1 MGGNVLKKL
10 RSSKGASIT
19 FALLAFLVCAVISA
33 VLLASASAAS
43 GRASDLAKM
52 DQRYYAV
59 TSAAQLF
66 CDKLDGQQFTIERKK
81 VETKTVTTTYSTST
95 NEAGEEITNSH
106 VGAPSYEYVYSLEVN
121 IPGETTTSTISDSGA
136 TSSNDIEATTGA
148 SIAAVRKKS
157 FLTDATLSYI
167 LGKQDNLT
175 VLIAYT
181 RNPRSDGSWVDRSW
195 DIDVAVDGLTDL
207 AVTATAKMTNNGTVT
222 VEFKNKEA
230 TEKNP
235 FKILV
240 TLTLEV
246 DKVDKGQETMTK
258 HAPTTTWGTNE
269 STTVTETD
277 YIKNT
282 KITWK
287 VSDVIKVYGNATEG
301 GS

>member
-10 RSSKGASIT
+10 RSSKGASLT

-33 VLLASASAAS
+33 VLLASASAAA
-43 GRASDLAKM
+43 GRVSKLAET

-59 TSAAQLF
+59 TSAAQFF
-66 CDKLDGQQFTIERKK
+66 CDSLDGQEFTITRMKE
-81 VETKTVTTTYSTST
+81 ETKTVTTRYTPST
-95 NEAGEEITNSH
+95 NEAGEEITLTSSSTTYKKRCYLK
-106 VGAPSYEYVYSLEVN
+106 VRIPGQPTQTEIDEETTSLE
-121 IPGETTTSTISDSGA
+121 STA
-136 TSSNDIEATTGA
+136 AA
-148 SIAAVRKKS
+148 IANTRKTS

-167 LGKQDNLT
+167 LGKQDENLT
-175 VLIAYT
+175 VELAYT

-195 DIDVAVDGLTDL
+195 DIDVAVKDLSDL

-222 VEFKNKEA
+222 VEFKNKET

-246 DKVDKGQETMTK
+246 DKVDNGVEAITK

-269 STTVTETD
+269 STTETKTD
-277 YIKNT
+277 YVKTT